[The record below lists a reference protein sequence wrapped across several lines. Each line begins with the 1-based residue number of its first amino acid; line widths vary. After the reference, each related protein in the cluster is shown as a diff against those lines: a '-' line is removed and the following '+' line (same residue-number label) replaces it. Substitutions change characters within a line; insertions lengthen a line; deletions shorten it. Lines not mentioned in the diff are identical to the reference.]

1 MLIIFFD
8 SIDQQYWWPRKSLSH
23 NYTRIW
29 RHPYVIISLQSSFLA
44 IHFFTW
50 HEFFLFLYLLFAHT
64 EYGIQK
70 VQELEGDVA
79 AKNFLLSDLRCDWRL
94 TAAAAQGSSFIPGP
108 RLIWTH
114 PYTRQLT
121 DRTENWKQ
129 YGQLIVVYRV
139 DLD

>member
-94 TAAAAQGSSFIPGP
+94 TAAAAAAVAK
-108 RLIWTH
+108 
-114 PYTRQLT
+114 TRNMKEITSYHIIQFH
-121 DRTENWKQ
+121 TES
-129 YGQLIVVYRV
+129 YVVL
-139 DLD
+139 LD

>member
-1 MLIIFFD
+1 MVSAIVIDHLLMLIIFFY

-29 RHPYVIISLQSSFLA
+29 RHPYIIISLQSSFLA

-70 VQELEGDVA
+70 IQELEGDVA
-79 AKNFLLSDLRCDWRL
+79 AKNLLLSDLRCDWRL
-94 TAAAAQGSSFIPGP
+94 TAAAAVVKKRNMKEITLYHTIQF
-108 RLIWTH
+108 H
-114 PYTRQLT
+114 
-121 DRTENWKQ
+121 TESCFV
-129 YGQLIVVYRV
+129 L
-139 DLD
+139 LD